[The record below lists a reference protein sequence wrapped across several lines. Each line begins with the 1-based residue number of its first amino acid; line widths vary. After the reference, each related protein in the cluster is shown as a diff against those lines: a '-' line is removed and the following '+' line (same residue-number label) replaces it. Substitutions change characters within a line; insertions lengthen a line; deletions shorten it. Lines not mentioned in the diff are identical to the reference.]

1 MGITKTRMSAKHLCD
16 LGKVTLDSKILKPSS
31 DLEGGETLRIIL
43 PQKEIELKVLLIP
56 PGKSVA
62 KQDRALYCL
71 VESTL
76 EL

>member
-16 LGKVTLDSKILKPSS
+16 LGKVTLNSKTLKPSG
-31 DLEGGETLRIIL
+31 DLEGGEILGVVL
-43 PQKEIELKVLLIP
+43 PQKEIQLKVLQIP

-62 KQDRALYCL
+62 KQDRTLYCL
-71 VESTL
+71 IESTL